1 MTPPCVE
8 RARHSAAI
16 CAAVLTAAALTVVG
30 CASTPGGGSF
40 RVVQFRAPSTP
51 DPELQPL
58 LSDTGTIGVLS
69 ATNIEPVQGLDI
81 EKVMGKLTDAIARA
95 LRKVPDRKVVT
106 QDEIRWQ
113 FEGATFDSA
122 AVFDDTVQASLRDSL
137 DIDALVYVLVRRLE
151 AKMTPVSPSPYG
163 GGMTANPGVNISVD
177 LELSL
182 INLHTGESWS
192 QQRQRSNWQP
202 VELQALGGGG
212 TSDRSERQLLSA
224 LSDPLRQ
231 FLVRLAPPPS
241 LEGRHFDLS
250 GD

>member
-1 MTPPCVE
+1 MTPSCVE
-8 RARHSAAI
+8 RARHGAAI
-16 CAAVLTAAALTVVG
+16 CGAVLTAAALTAG
-30 CASTPGGGSF
+30 CASAPGGGSF
-40 RVVQFRAPSTP
+40 HLVQFRAPSTP
-51 DPELQPL
+51 DPELQAL
-58 LSDTGTIGVLS
+58 LSDTGAIGILS

-81 EKVMGKLTDAIARA
+81 EKVMGRLTDAIARA

-122 AVFDDTVQASLRDSL
+122 AVFDETVQASLRDSM

-151 AKMTPVSPSPYG
+151 AKMTPVSPGPY
-163 GGMTANPGVNISVD
+163 GMTANPGVNISVD

-182 INLHTGESWS
+182 INLHTGQSWS
-192 QQRQRSNWQP
+192 QQRQQSNWQP
-202 VELQALGGGG
+202 IQLPILGGG
-212 TSDRSERQLLSA
+212 TNDRAERQLLAA

-241 LEGRHFDLS
+241 LEGRHFDLT